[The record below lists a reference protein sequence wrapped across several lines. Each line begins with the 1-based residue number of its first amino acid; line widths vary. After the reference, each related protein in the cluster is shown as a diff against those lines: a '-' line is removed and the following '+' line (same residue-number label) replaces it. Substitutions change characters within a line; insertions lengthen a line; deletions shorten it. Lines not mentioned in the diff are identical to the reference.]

1 MNARRG
7 WPIVFGAAALTVLLA
22 AWAHAVT
29 HLKRGD
35 AAPTIALKDLRGADV
50 DTAKLRGRTVVLIFG
65 ELYHEK
71 TKQACALLEAAL
83 RDPRLEGEPVASLLV
98 CAQPV
103 KPDDERAASPATV
116 VRDAERRAF
125 GQYQV
130 AVMPSVV
137 VIDKD
142 GRVVHALAGLGP
154 RFGDVLLD
162 SLLFASGRLSAA
174 QYDAALNPAPSTGP
188 AAADLRAA
196 RASQLAR
203 QLARRGLDDLSAEKF
218 AEALALDPHHVSAH
232 LELGMLMLKRQRLPD
247 AEQHFRAVL
256 AQQPTSMQAS
266 LGLAFVQAQRGG
278 AELDV
283 AERTGRELLAR
294 NPALPRA
301 HYLLGLIDE
310 QRGKPQD
317 AVADYKR
324 AAQLLLERAE
334 EE

>member
-1 MNARRG
+1 MSAPRERV
-7 WPIVFGAAALTVLLA
+7 IVLALALMLLA
-22 AWAHAVT
+22 TSAHGVT
-29 HLKRGD
+29 HLRRGD
-35 AAPTIALKDLRGADV
+35 AAPTLALKDLRGADV
-50 DTAKLRGRTVVLIFG
+50 DTAKFRGGTVVLIFG
-65 ELYHEK
+65 EPYHEK
-71 TKQACALLEAAL
+71 TRQACALLQAGL
-83 RDPRLEGEPVASLLV
+83 RDSRLEGEPVAALLV

-103 KPDDERAASPATV
+103 KPEDERAAAPATI
-116 VRDAERRAF
+116 VRDGDRRAF

-142 GRVVHALAGLGP
+142 GRVVHALAGMTP

-174 QYDAALNPAPSTGP
+174 QYDAALNPAPATGP
-188 AAADLRAA
+188 AAADLRAE

-203 QLARRGLDDLSAEKF
+203 QLARRGLDDLAAEKF
-218 AEALALDPHHVSAH
+218 AEALTLDPDHVPAH

-256 AQQPTSMQAS
+256 ARQPASMQAS

-278 AELDV
+278 AELDL
-283 AERTGRELLAR
+283 AERTVRDLLAR
-294 NPALPRA
+294 NPSLPRA

-317 AVADYKR
+317 AAADYKR
-324 AAQLLLERAE
+324 AAQLLLERADE
-334 EE
+334 E